1 MEYDILF
8 SATQSVESD
17 PGCAE
22 GENGGYVEDILRH
35 EGWLALGK
43 RVCGKCAI
51 ESFGSGE
58 TFVDV
63 SSMFRRLLNDVP
75 EGRRIV

>member
-17 PGCAE
+17 PDCAE
-22 GENGGYVEDILRH
+22 GENGGYVEDIERH
-35 EGWLALGK
+35 EGWFGFGK
-43 RVCGKCAI
+43 RVCGNCAI

-58 TFVDV
+58 IT
-63 SSMFRRLLNDVP
+63 SMFRRLLNDVP
-75 EGRRIV
+75 EGGRGKV